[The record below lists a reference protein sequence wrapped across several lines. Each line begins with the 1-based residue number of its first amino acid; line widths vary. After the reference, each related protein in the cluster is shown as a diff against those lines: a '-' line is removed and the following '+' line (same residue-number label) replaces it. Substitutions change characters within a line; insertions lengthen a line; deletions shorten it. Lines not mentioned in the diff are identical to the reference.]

1 VNLHADTITVLSDW
15 SAPDAEQETL
25 RRHYLRH
32 LRDHADAMS
41 RHCVPGHVTASSLIV
56 SRDQARVLLTLHARL
71 GRWLQTGGHCEEDL
85 HLAAAA
91 LREATEESG
100 IPTLLIDPVPVLLSA
115 HSEACGTV
123 AAATHFDV
131 QYLCLAPDDAIAIHS
146 EESLELAWFGVDEL
160 PDRTDD
166 SVRALVQAC
175 LARLAQSAS
184 EVAPSSSTQLSPA
197 AADTPSR

>member
-1 VNLHADTITVLSDW
+1 VNLLADAITVLSDW
-15 SAPDAEQETL
+15 SAPDAGQETL
-25 RRHYLRH
+25 RRRYLRH

-56 SRDQARVLLTLHARL
+56 SGDQARVLLTLHARL

-123 AAATHFDV
+123 AARYALRRAVPLPGTGRRDRHP
-131 QYLCLAPDDAIAIHS
+131 QR
-146 EESLELAWFGVDEL
+146 GVAGAGL
-160 PDRTDD
+160 
-166 SVRALVQAC
+166 VR
-175 LARLAQSAS
+175 R
-184 EVAPSSSTQLSPA
+184 
-197 AADTPSR
+197 R